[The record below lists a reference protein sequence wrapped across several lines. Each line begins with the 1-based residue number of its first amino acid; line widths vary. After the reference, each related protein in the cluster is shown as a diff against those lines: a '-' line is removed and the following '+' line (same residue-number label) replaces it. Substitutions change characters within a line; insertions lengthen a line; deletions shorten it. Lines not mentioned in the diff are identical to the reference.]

1 MEMSKSSSLVLERVE
16 WMPLSTHSVNSV
28 MVETLKTCDVSEPN
42 YSGGNGL
49 NYSGGKGLRDRNVVC
64 VVKSMLSGEPM
75 YGNDLSVCL
84 SYVQSKIT
92 WYAVF

>member
-16 WMPLSTHSVNSV
+16 WMPLSTHSVNSA

-49 NYSGGKGLRDRNVVC
+49 RDRNVVRD
-64 VVKSMLSGEPM
+64 VTSMLSGEQM
-75 YGNDLSVCL
+75 YCEINVIRGTDAL
-84 SYVQSKIT
+84 
-92 WYAVF
+92 

>member
-28 MVETLKTCDVSEPN
+28 MVETLKTCDVSESN

-64 VVKSMLSGEPM
+64 VVTSMLPGEQVHCEA
-75 YGNDLSVCL
+75 SVIRGA
-84 SYVQSKIT
+84 YV
-92 WYAVF
+92 WE